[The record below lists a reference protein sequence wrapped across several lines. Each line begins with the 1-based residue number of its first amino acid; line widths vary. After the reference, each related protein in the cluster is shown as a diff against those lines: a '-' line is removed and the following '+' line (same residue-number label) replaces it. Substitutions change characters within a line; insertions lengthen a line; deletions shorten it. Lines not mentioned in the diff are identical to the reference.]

1 MSRAELDNYYFN
13 LLLLEIS
20 SRLVDVINN
29 RFIINY
35 FVWLA
40 LYSIGFILL
49 ETSIGNIIID

>member
-40 LYSIGFILL
+40 LYSIGFILS